1 MRETS
6 EGTRDI
12 SGPGLGWFWLD
23 SPGNRNLKIP
33 AEEKVQMFS
42 SYIGCWHSPLE
53 TKEKEE
59 IPLVYAQQEKDSS

>member
-1 MRETS
+1 
-6 EGTRDI
+6 
-12 SGPGLGWFWLD
+12 
-23 SPGNRNLKIP
+23 
-33 AEEKVQMFS
+33 MFS